1 MLGRSLMGP
10 VVDFFVLGSQSKR
23 EDSDLKSLQ
32 DAMKKA
38 NEMDAVFL
46 EDIKTAAQKFKQ
58 VIAKSM
64 WYDIYCCLIRV
75 QLNLYITDKLVQV
88 VLSVI
93 RRCPYWEVSS

>member
-1 MLGRSLMGP
+1 MGP

-58 VIAKSM
+58 VMAKSM
-64 WYDIYCCLIRV
+64 WYDIYCLIRV

-88 VLSVI
+88 FCPLLGGVLIGKYHHSMSVT
-93 RRCPYWEVSS
+93 YH